1 MDGQEFDHVVTAT
14 ARAQAQRLR
23 EFGFSAAAAEVDALL
38 PAAVTVTEDEFNAA
52 NR

>member
-1 MDGQEFDHVVTAT
+1 MDGQEFDHAVTAT

-38 PAAVTVTEDEFNAA
+38 SAVITATDEELAVGA
-52 NR
+52 V